1 MELRELKAQA
11 YDILYAMEIKQLEIN
26 ELKEQ
31 LQQVNEQIAKAKEE
45 E

>member
-11 YDILYAMEIKQLEIN
+11 YDILYAIEVKQLEIN

-31 LQQVNEQIAKAKEE
+31 LMKINEQIQKLKEDQ
-45 E
+45 

>member
-1 MELRELKAQA
+1 MELSELKAQA

-31 LQQVNEQIAKAKEE
+31 LQQVNEQIQKAKEKE
-45 E
+45 

>member
-11 YDILYAMEIKQLEIN
+11 YDILYAIEIRQIEIN

-31 LQQVNEQIAKAKEE
+31 LQQVNEQIQKLKETE
-45 E
+45 

>member
-11 YDILYAMEIKQLEIN
+11 YDILYAIEIRQLEIN

-31 LQQVNEQIAKAKEE
+31 LQKVNEQILKLKEE